1 MAGGKNTSE
10 FFTLDSFKSLA
21 GSSGAVWVSCA
32 VINSVFGFNPKWLGL
47 GISVIIALTVC
58 ITQKKKSIKY
68 YAIALLN
75 GMLIY
80 STAVGLNTIN
90 NADFSSKSTAPDTT
104 KKTSMIRNV
113 VHYSSLIPFDKP
125 WFLPK
130 TLVDENEMLFKEKEK
145 VMLERDALIKSNK
158 KLIEES
164 SRYPEKEKDLSNAL
178 DSLNNNY
185 KTLKLKYD
193 EMKKNCGDYQKL
205 KASFDKLQKDYAQLK
220 KECGGYEKLKTS
232 YDILKKDYDAVKKQL
247 QECKGKL
254 NVYERKNKP

>member
-1 MAGGKNTSE
+1 MAGGKNTNE

-32 VINSVFGFNPKWLGL
+32 VLNSVFGFNPKWLGL
-47 GISVIIALTVC
+47 GISIIIALIVC
-58 ITQKKKSIKY
+58 ITQKQKSIKY
-68 YAIALLN
+68 YVIALLN

-90 NADFSSKSTAPDTT
+90 NADFSTKSTATDTT
-104 KKTSMIRNV
+104 KKTSMLRND
-113 VHYSSLIPFDKP
+113 VHYSSIVPFDNP

-130 TLVDENEMLFKEKEK
+130 ILVDENEMLFKEKEK
-145 VMLERDALIKSNK
+145 VILERDALIKNNK
-158 KLIEES
+158 KLIDES

-193 EMKKNCGDYQKL
+193 ELQKNCGDYQKL
-205 KASFDKLQKDYAQLK
+205 KASFDKLQKDYEKLK
-220 KECGGYEKLKTS
+220 KECGGYEKLKSS
-232 YDILKKDYDAVKKQL
+232 YDNLKKDYDAVNKQL
-247 QECKGKL
+247 QDCKGKL
-254 NVYERKNKP
+254 KDYEKKKP